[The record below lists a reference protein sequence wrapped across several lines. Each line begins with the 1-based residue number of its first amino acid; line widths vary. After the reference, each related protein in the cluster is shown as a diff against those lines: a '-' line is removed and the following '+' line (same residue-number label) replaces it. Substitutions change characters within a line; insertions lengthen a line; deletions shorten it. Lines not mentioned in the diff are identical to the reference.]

1 MFYAHQIL
9 HRRRGKF
16 GLLWLAATTPKKIK
30 NSSLLSV
37 SLADLAEELGRSL
50 SRGRLLPGALYSE
63 RYSLRLSAKLLT
75 GLWVLYRK
83 KAAALRAKAE
93 ECLRLLTTR
102 KRPRDQDVDLPQK
115 KGEKRRRKGSPEPP
129 LSAAAAEP
137 PSAHFGKVLSKE
149 ETPEELIVERLP
161 PVPADALT
169 ADRERITLRE
179 EVPLRLDPLALE
191 DSLFQQEEIPAE
203 GDDFL
208 EELERLMALRDDGRA
223 REEQEAPTPG
233 AQQAEGRPL
242 SPIPPRS
249 SRGGTPPPLR
259 PPSDLAVQEA
269 ASELVAEPWPEPPS
283 EAVVEETPEGE
294 PLPAVVDPG
303 LAAAASKPDAE
314 PVAEPDAEA
323 AAVPPAPAVEQQPPE
338 EAVAGPSGL
347 SPPSRRSPRG
357 GGRRRPAAS
366 PPAGPA
372 PRRRRR
378 GPTMDRLTQLSM
390 AEMRENMQANNLRGR
405 PAAFQSLAQLLR
417 GPDVE
422 ALFRLPGRR
431 LLSERLLRP
440 WKLVQTRPEPDWE
453 EEEEEGEEEPAG
465 GEAGGLQPPEEL
477 APPAGEGRR
486 EEEEEEAREQP
497 SLTVPAATPAG
508 DGEEGSLEAGR
519 EPSAASSALH
529 GGSLSKWLCSATRPH
544 PHSTP
549 PTGLEAGL
557 AERTS
562 VASLLADIQEEEAA
576 EQQPQ
581 HPDAGVVTAEPLV
594 GVGGD
599 LVPVPEEEEGPLEQE
614 EPLPREGGAALPGD
628 HLASGASPGGPAG
641 AAVMG
646 ATSAEGAVAAS
657 PSPSAQPEEPS
668 GGRLGSLWNRLQE
681 VKDAHG
687 MCTLESLVPPDAF
700 NRRSVAASFA
710 TLLRMHKRG
719 MVQLE
724 QFSAYGPVVVTV
736 LEEEEQGTP
745 PVERPHP

>member
-37 SLADLAEELGRSL
+37 SLADLAEELARSL

-115 KGEKRRRKGSPEPP
+115 KGEKRRRKGSPVPP
-129 LSAAAAEP
+129 LGAAAAEP

-161 PVPADALT
+161 PVPADTLT

-208 EELERLMALRDDGRA
+208 EELERLMALRDDGGT

-233 AQQAEGRPL
+233 AQQAEARPL
-242 SPIPPRS
+242 SPIAPRS
-249 SRGGTPPPLR
+249 SRGGTPPLLR
-259 PPSDLAVQEA
+259 PSSDSAIQEA

-283 EAVVEETPEGE
+283 EAVVEETPEGD

-303 LAAAASKPDAE
+303 LPAAASKPDAE

-347 SPPSRRSPRG
+347 SPPARRSPRA

-372 PRRRRR
+372 ARRRRR
-378 GPTMDRLTQLSM
+378 GPTVDRLTQLSM
-390 AEMRENMQANNLRGR
+390 AEMRENMQANNIRGR

-440 WKLVQTRPEPDWE
+440 WKLAQTQPEPDWE
-453 EEEEEGEEEPAG
+453 EEEEEGEEELSG
-465 GEAGGLQPPEEL
+465 GEAGGVQPQEEL
-477 APPAGEGRR
+477 VPPAGEGRTKEG
-486 EEEEEEAREQP
+486 EEEEPREES
-497 SLTVPAATPAG
+497 SLAVPAPAPAC

-519 EPSAASSALH
+519 EPSAASS
-529 GGSLSKWLCSATRPH
+529 
-544 PHSTP
+544 
-549 PTGLEAGL
+549 GLEAGL
-557 AERTS
+557 AGRTS

-576 EQQPQ
+576 EQHP
-581 HPDAGVVTAEPLV
+581 HYPDAGVVTAEPLV

-599 LVPVPEEEEGPLEQE
+599 LVPVPEVEEGPLEQE
-614 EPLPREGGAALPGD
+614 EPLPREGEGALPGD
-628 HLASGASPGGPAG
+628 HLAAGASPGGPAG

-646 ATSAEGAVAAS
+646 AASSEGAVAAS
-657 PSPSAQPEEPS
+657 PSPSVQPEEPS

-687 MCTLESLVPPDAF
+687 MCTLEALVPPDAF

-736 LEEEEQGTP
+736 SEEEEQGTP